1 MKTLPFLACLSL
13 LSLSSMAQVGIG
25 TSTPDASAA
34 LDISSNTKGLLVP
47 HLTAAQRSGISQPA
61 TGLLVYQTDSVQGFY
76 YNTGTPAAPNWF
88 NLTNYTLQQNI
99 NTNGKWVSPDGTNN
113 GLFMA
118 SNGVGIGTATPD
130 SKLTLQGPANQGL
143 LSFRNGL
150 GATQWHL
157 NLMNNVDLNF
167 AETGVAPTRFFLE
180 AGGKVGVGTN
190 MPYARLGV
198 KAMPG
203 TNDLLSFNAADGAT
217 KWHLNLSNGTN
228 LNVAET
234 GVADARFFIEAGG
247 NVGIGTADPTTK
259 LEVAGD
265 IKYSGDLNMGTQYI
279 PYQYSIPGHNWSR
292 FTATCPSGTQV
303 IGGGGGHRDNNS
315 AQRDIV
321 INYSG
326 PHPDN
331 PTRSWRFLMNNTS
344 GSSRAVQVYI
354 ICAKVK

>member
-1 MKTLPFLACLSL
+1 MKTLPFLACLFL
-13 LSLSSMAQVGIG
+13 LSFAATAQVGIG

-34 LDISSNTKGLLVP
+34 LDISSNAKGLLVP

-99 NTNGKWVSPDGTNN
+99 NTNGKWVSPDGTDK
-113 GLFMA
+113 GLFAA

-150 GATQWHL
+150 GATKWHL
-157 NLMNNVDLNF
+157 NLMNNVDLNI
-167 AETGVAPTRFFLE
+167 AETGNEDYRLYLKN
-180 AGGKVGVGTN
+180 GGKVGIGTN
-190 MPYARLGV
+190 APYARLGV

-203 TNDLLSFNAADGAT
+203 TNDLVSFNTTSNAT
-217 KWHLNLSNGTN
+217 KWHLSLSGGTN
-228 LNVAET
+228 LDFAET

-259 LEVAGD
+259 LDVAGD
-265 IKYSGDLNMGTQYI
+265 IKYSGNLNMGIQYLSGQGNV
-279 PYQYSIPGHNWSR
+279 PAHYYYTYTG
-292 FTATCPSGTQV
+292 TCPSGTQA
-303 IGGGGGHRDNNS
+303 IGGGGGHRDYNT
-315 AQRDIV
+315 AQGDIV
-321 INYSG
+321 VNYSG
-326 PHPDN
+326 PAPDN
-331 PTRSWRFLMNNTS
+331 PTRAWRLLLHNTS
-344 GSSRAVQVYI
+344 GSSRAIQFYI